1 MNNIYSDGT
10 YLAMTPSWHSEDSA
24 WKARQIMRGI
34 AQAKIQP
41 LNICDVGCGAG
52 EVLWE
57 LADNMPKEVRL
68 IGFEP
73 SPQASAL
80 QRPCHDGRIRFIQ
93 GDFFEQPSE
102 HFGLVLAIDVFEH
115 IPDYLGFLQ
124 ALRQRADYAIF
135 HIPMDLTVLNLLN
148 PLALAHTRNTLGHLH
163 FFDRESTLATLKA
176 CGYNILCEFLT
187 NWIEE
192 LPHRAS
198 IQPVLRRSLVV
209 AKAIW
214 GERRAVQLLGG
225 HSLLVV
231 ASCI

>member
-1 MNNIYSDGT
+1 MSDIYSDGT
-10 YLAMTPSWHSEDSA
+10 YLEMVPSWHSEDSA

-34 AQAKIQP
+34 AQAKIKP

-52 EVLWE
+52 EIVWE
-57 LADNMPKEVRL
+57 LADNMPQEVRFF
-68 IGFEP
+68 GFEP
-73 SPQASAL
+73 SPQASSL
-80 QRPCHDGRIRFIQ
+80 QRPCSDGRIRFIQ
-93 GDFFEQPSE
+93 GDFFEQSSE
-102 HFGLVLAIDVFEH
+102 HFDLVLAIDVFEH

-148 PLALAHTRNTLGHLH
+148 LSALTHTRNTLGHLH
-163 FFDRESTLATLKA
+163 FFDRESALAALKA
-176 CGYNILCEFLT
+176 CGYAILDEFLT

-198 IQPVLRRSLVV
+198 TQPVLRRSLVT

-214 GERRAVQLLGG
+214 GERKAVQLLGG

-231 ASCI
+231 TRCI